1 MEVGELW
8 GERTGKGDKNEW
20 ITEMVN
26 TLPLPNL
33 QGKVHSHYP
42 PSFIFSSHHIFHTVI
57 PDTLSNRWTKNMW
70 QYSIVFM
77 ISLVGWMDCVELNL
91 KFA

>member
-33 QGKVHSHYP
+33 QGKVHSHFP
-42 PSFIFSSHHIFHTVI
+42 PSFIFHLIIF
-57 PDTLSNRWTKNMW
+57 
-70 QYSIVFM
+70 SIQ
-77 ISLVGWMDCVELNL
+77 
-91 KFA
+91 

>member
-20 ITEMVN
+20 ITAMVN

-33 QGKVHSHYP
+33 QGKVHSHLP
-42 PSFIFSSHHIFHTVI
+42 PSFIFHLIIF
-57 PDTLSNRWTKNMW
+57 
-70 QYSIVFM
+70 SIQ
-77 ISLVGWMDCVELNL
+77 
-91 KFA
+91 